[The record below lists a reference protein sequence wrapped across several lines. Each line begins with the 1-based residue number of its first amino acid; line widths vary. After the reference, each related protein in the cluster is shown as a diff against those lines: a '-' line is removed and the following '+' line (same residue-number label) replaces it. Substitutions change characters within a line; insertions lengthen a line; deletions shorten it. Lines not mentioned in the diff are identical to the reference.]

1 MNEKV
6 FIVSQR
12 VSQFAR
18 ESVTYGKVTYII
30 RYGAVLIGAADYH

>member
-6 FIVSQR
+6 FIVSQQ

-18 ESVTYGKVTYII
+18 ESVTYGNNII
-30 RYGAVLIGAADYH
+30 KYGAVLIGAADYH